1 MLSPTK
7 LALAI
12 VALSSVASAMPTT
25 ENPEINNL
33 QIRGDC
39 YGYANSTECFKFR
52 YKELCSKFNEKDCVP
67 NLDDPDTISLKYAI
81 SDAEEKGLISPAS
94 APTQQ
99 RWPWISSRNSLGQS
113 QIKQVLSQKVAS
125 LCEKGSTPD
134 SKFGAWQ
141 DIFEQLR
148 QERSSAADLLCV
160 MSFLSPES
168 IPKFIFEAYQRHR
181 GGSKVN
187 LDRDIEFLIG
197 WSLIIAAKEDG
208 ALEIHPT
215 VHYSARMWISS
226 ITTVPQ
232 WRIWPRQP
240 QKDEEAWKRTL
251 LHAFALEYPD
261 PHELSSQ
268 RICQSLDPHI
278 DSIIENEP
286 RDRGCFQKWARLL
299 HDLALYRC
307 KAGSNQE
314 AEQLLQRLLEANRR
328 VLGPED
334 PNTLSGMQCL
344 GTVLSRGGKY
354 KEAEEVQRC
363 CLEVRQRLSGSEH
376 PTTLFT
382 MNSLALTL
390 ATQGRFEEADDL
402 CRKVLEAKKDVSGL
416 EHLWTLAGLTSAVG
430 QLPGHRHVEEVE
442 RLQWL
447 VMKRTRRRVWSVNSS
462 IQEGS
467 QS

>member
-1 MLSPTK
+1 MISQAT
-7 LALAI
+7 
-12 VALSSVASAMPTT
+12 MT
-25 ENPEINNL
+25 EKDGQNDR
-33 QIRGDC
+33 Q
-39 YGYANSTECFKFR
+39 
-52 YKELCSKFNEKDCVP
+52 FNEKDCMP

-94 APTQQ
+94 ASTQQ
-99 RWPWISSRNSLGQS
+99 RWPWISSRNSLGQP
-113 QIKQVLSQKVAS
+113 QIKQVLSQKVVS
-125 LCEKGSTPD
+125 LCEKDSTPD

-160 MSFLSPES
+160 MSFLNPES
-168 IPKFIFEAYQRHR
+168 IPKFILEAYQRHR

-215 VHYSARMWISS
+215 VHSSARMWISS

-251 LHAFALEYPD
+251 LHVFALEYPD

-268 RICQSLDPHI
+268 RVCQRLDPHI
-278 DSIIENEP
+278 DSIIEKEP
-286 RDRGCFQKWARLL
+286 RDRSCFRKWGRLL

-307 KAGSNQE
+307 KAGRNQE

-328 VLGPED
+328 ILGPED
-334 PNTLSGMQCL
+334 PSTLLGMQCL
-344 GTVLSRGGKY
+344 GTVLSRGEKY
-354 KEAEEVQRC
+354 KEAEEVQKC
-363 CLEVRQRLSGSEH
+363 CLKARQRLSGPEH
-376 PTTLFT
+376 PSTLFA

-390 ATQGRFEEADDL
+390 TTQGRFKEADDL
-402 CRKVLEAKKDVSGL
+402 CRTVREAKTEISGL
-416 EHLWTLAGLTSAVG
+416 ENLWTLAGLTSAVG
-430 QLPGHRHVEEVE
+430 QLPGHRRVEEVE

-447 VMKRTRRRVWSVNSS
+447 VMKRTQRRVWSLNSS
-462 IQEGS
+462 IHDDS
-467 QS
+467 QN